1 MSRGRR
7 WAIFLPV
14 VVTLLLAGVV
24 GALIVVQNQA
34 QADRVAAAD
43 TAGESF
49 LSDVGMFRGDVARQL
64 READAAD
71 PAALRQVLQEAV
83 ADPPNLADVPDDA
96 AGESDVYAAAVDTEK
111 TFLEP
116 YARLGTQLR
125 RAEIS
130 LTFIAAAR
138 AALQVKASDYV
149 GFGLLEDSA
158 VVRSRLIPAFVAARD
173 SFAAV
178 RVPKG
183 QDALAST
190 VRGAVQYVIDQATI
204 LADSIDANRSFS
216 FTYADQFR
224 TAAAAVDD
232 YATTVGGDLTEAISA
247 IAG

>member
-14 VVTLLLAGVV
+14 VVTVLLAGVV

-34 QADRVAAAD
+34 RSDRVAAAD
-43 TAGESF
+43 TAGEAF
-49 LSDVGMFRGDVARQL
+49 LSDVGMFRGGVARQL
-64 READAAD
+64 REAGAAD

-96 AGESDVYAAAVDTEK
+96 AGESDVYAAAVATAK
-111 TFLEP
+111 TFLGP
-116 YARLGTQLR
+116 YTRLRTQLR

-138 AALQVKASDYV
+138 AALELRASDYV

-158 VVRSRLIPAFVAARD
+158 VIRSRLIPAFVTARD
-173 SFAAV
+173 TFAAV

-183 QDALAST
+183 QDELAVT
-190 VRGAVQYVIDQATI
+190 VRGAVQYVIDRATT

-224 TAAAAVDD
+224 AAAAAVDD
-232 YATTVGGDLTEAISA
+232 YATTVGGDVTEAINA
-247 IAG
+247 VAG